1 MTVTELKGI
10 CDGLS
15 ITYATND
22 VKDKLIALIAKN
34 KGISY
39 VESDLTSKTLA
50 NLQAICDGLEITYT
64 PENTEDELKAKILA

>member
-1 MTVTELKGI
+1 MTVTELKSI

-15 ITYATND
+15 IAYATND

-50 NLQAICDGLEITYT
+50 NLQAICDGLGITYIQSD
-64 PENTEDELKAKILA
+64 DESALKAKILA